1 MTFSE
6 KLIDLRRRQGLSQEE
21 LSERMDVSRQAVSKW
36 ESGQTMP
43 DVSKLVALARVFDV
57 SVDYLLREEAE
68 ASSEKA
74 RQAMKPEIQA
84 PNVPQTYAYPCYEY
98 KSRTK
103 VGSWPLV
110 HVKFRPHGMAVAKGV
125 IAVGNTA
132 VGGIAIGGM
141 SAGLISIGGLGAG
154 VISLAGLSVGL
165 MAMGGLSVG
174 LMALGGVAVGK
185 IAIGAVSLGRYGFG
199 AAVIAEKFGAGAVV
213 RAPIA
218 VAEETNAA
226 CALATGADKQTLAAF
241 LDAYVPE
248 IPRLLR
254 RLILGLA

>member
-1 MTFSE
+1 MTFSQ

-21 LSERMDVSRQAVSKW
+21 LSQRMDVSRQAVSKW

-43 DVSKLVALARVFDV
+43 DVGKLVALARLFGV
-57 SVDYLLREEAE
+57 SLDYLLREEAE
-68 ASSEKA
+68 EPENEQRAVKTEAQASDW
-74 RQAMKPEIQA
+74 
-84 PNVPQTYAYPCYEY
+84 PQTYAYPCYEY

-110 HVKFRPHGMAVAKGV
+110 HVKFKPHGMALAKGV
-125 IAVGNTA
+125 IAIGNAA

-141 SAGLISIGGLGAG
+141 SVGLISIAGLGAG

-165 MAMGGLSVG
+165 LAAGGLSVG
-174 LMALGGVAVGK
+174 LLALGGVAIGK

-218 VAEETNAA
+218 VAEETNAVY
-226 CALATGADKQTLAAF
+226 ALPIEVDRQTLAAF

-248 IPRLLR
+248 IPWLLR
-254 RLILGLA
+254 KLILWMN